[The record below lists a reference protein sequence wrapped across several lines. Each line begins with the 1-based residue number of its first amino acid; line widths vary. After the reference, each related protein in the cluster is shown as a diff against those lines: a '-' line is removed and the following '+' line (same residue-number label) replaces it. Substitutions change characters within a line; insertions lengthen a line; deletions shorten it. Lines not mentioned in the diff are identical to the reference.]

1 MLTNVNTRQV
11 EEDGW
16 QETLR
21 LGMARW
27 MPDTL
32 THLVVGRNSRFF
44 TEELDDDELEDIGG
58 VEYRALRFLSYFVAA
73 VSKRVDII

>member
-1 MLTNVNTRQV
+1 MLRSGV
-11 EEDGW
+11 
-16 QETLR
+16 
-21 LGMARW
+21 ARW

-32 THLVVGRNSRFF
+32 QHLVVGRNSRFF

-73 VSKRVDII
+73 VRQILSRENFPSSFSWTVH